1 MASSYHLAPS
11 LKTLRDEINSRW
23 PGRDKTSDGW
33 IGDAS
38 HSARASDHNPNGR
51 RSVNAIDVDRDG
63 IDPYALRDLA
73 IRDPR
78 VNYVIFEGKIY
89 SRVRGFKAAPY
100 RGPNRHDKHV
110 HVSIL
115 QSRAAEQ
122 DTRPWGIA
130 KVAAKT
136 AGKVAAQAVQ
146 ASGEVAVDGR
156 YGTGTHSLVQRRR
169 GRPVDGRLGAGDI
182 KDLQGYFGLE
192 QDGQISNQVRRPEQV
207 GNAIVPGS
215 WEYDPGHQGPAS
227 VLVRCLQAY
236 VGAEQDRGQWG
247 EGLSAAIQRFVNRW
261 PAAFTD
267 ADRGIALQRTAHLR

>member
-23 PGRDKTSDGW
+23 PGRDRTSDGW
-33 IGDAS
+33 IGDAA

-51 RSVNAIDVDRDG
+51 RSVNAIDVDHDG
-63 IDPYALRDLA
+63 IDCKALVSLLVK
-73 IRDPR
+73 DPR
-78 VNYVIFEGKIY
+78 VNYVIHDGKIY
-89 SRVRGFKAAPY
+89 SRVRGFKGSNP
-100 RGPNRHDKHV
+100 HTKHV

-122 DTRPWGIA
+122 DTRPWGVT
-130 KVAAKT
+130 KLGAKT
-136 AGKVAAQAVQ
+136 AGKAAVSAVQ

-156 YGTGTHSLVQRRR
+156 YGVGTHSVVQRRR

-182 KDLQGYFGLE
+182 RDLQAYFGLP
-192 QDGQISNQVRRPEQV
+192 QDGQISNQVRTPAQV
-207 GNAIVPGS
+207 GNAIVPSS
-215 WEYDPGHQGPAS
+215 WEYDPDHQGPAS

-261 PAAFTD
+261 PVAFTD

>member
-1 MASSYHLAPS
+1 MSSSYYLAPS
-11 LKTLRDEINSRW
+11 LQKLRDEINTRW
-23 PGRDKTSDGW
+23 PGRDRTSDGW

-38 HSARASDHNPNGR
+38 HSARASDHNPNSR

-78 VNYVIFEGKIY
+78 VNYAIFEGKIY
-89 SRVRGFKAAPY
+89 SRVRGFKPAVY
-100 RGPNRHDKHV
+100 KGPNRHDKHV

-115 QSRAAEQ
+115 QSAKAEQ

-130 KVAAKT
+130 KVAAKS
-136 AGKVAAQAVQ
+136 AGKAAASAVQ

-169 GRPVDGRLGAGDI
+169 GRPVDGRLGEGDI
-182 KDLQGYFGLE
+182 KDLQGYFALP
-192 QDGQISNQVRRPEQV
+192 QDGKISNQVRTPEQV
-207 GNAIVPGS
+207 GNAIVPSS
-215 WEYDPGHQGPAS
+215 WEYDPGHQGPSS

-247 EGLSAAIQRFVNRW
+247 EGLTRDLQEFVNRW